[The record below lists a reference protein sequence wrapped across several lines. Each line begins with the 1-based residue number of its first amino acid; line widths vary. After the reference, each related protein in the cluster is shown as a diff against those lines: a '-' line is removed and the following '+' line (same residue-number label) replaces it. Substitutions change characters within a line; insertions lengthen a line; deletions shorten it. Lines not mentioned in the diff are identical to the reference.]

1 MTTFTDMFSRKL
13 SFSLAAACALALGT
27 TSHAAPLFGTDF
39 DGYNNTGALSKQGD
53 WFTNDPYVALS
64 NVGQSDV
71 VTEIPFYSATVGD
84 YWGLLGGLSPFKPGL
99 FSVEVAH
106 AFDTTGLLTD
116 SLLTNTLRFD
126 VDFAI
131 TSSGTP
137 RPNRDAFGWTFNDA
151 AGDQLFRL
159 ALEPNALATEGL
171 RVKLY
176 NSEDEE
182 LLTPN
187 SIAYDAIYSLQID
200 VSLADAS
207 RDALTVRLMGS
218 EDSFTT
224 ILDDVD
230 LPNGAAAAVA
240 QIGAQWDILDL
251 AADGNGDPSAYGAN
265 SILFNDYKVA
275 VVPEPGSALLLGLGT
290 VLAASRRRR
299 RG

>member
-1 MTTFTDMFSRKL
+1 MFSHKL
-13 SFSLAAACALALGT
+13 SLSIAAACALATGAS
-27 TSHAAPLFGTDF
+27 SHAFFSETF
-39 DGYNNTGALSKQGD
+39 DSFDNQAALSLNPG
-53 WFTNDPYVALS
+53 WFTNDPYASLT
-64 NVGQSDV
+64 NAGQSDV
-71 VTEIPFYSATVGD
+71 VTTVPFYSAYLTD
-84 YWGLLGGLSPFKPGL
+84 QWGILGGLSPFKPGQS
-99 FSVEVAH
+99 SVQVGA
-106 AFDTTGLLTD
+106 AFDASGLLLDT
-116 SLLTNTLRFD
+116 LLANTLRFD

-137 RPNRDAFGWTFNDA
+137 RPNRDGFGWTFNDA
-151 AGDQLFRL
+151 SGDQLFRL
-159 ALEPNALATEGL
+159 ALEPSSVDASLL
-171 RVKLY
+171 QVKLY

-251 AADGNGDPSAYGAN
+251 AVDGNGDPSAYGAN

-299 RG
+299 RA